1 MRISELKSPYK
12 ELAKLRMAKRETDEL
27 ILFFRWR
34 DTPEGSDF
42 WCDVSLGKYPPIPA
56 ESLKELGEWVI
67 GGEYEFSD
75 GDGNWEIGKLLGI
88 VDHEH
93 PYIVLLDARLYPY
106 SRLLIR
112 HIEPQV
118 KEVTI

>member
-1 MRISELKSPYK
+1 M
-12 ELAKLRMAKRETDEL
+12 
-27 ILFFRWR
+27 F
-34 DTPEGSDF
+34 
-42 WCDVSLGKYPPIPA
+42 SLGKYPPIPA

-112 HIEPQV
+112 HIETTSKRSNNRRDSRKV
-118 KEVTI
+118 WRKCRIN